1 MSVIKVWTIQD
12 QLFNGTAIACE
23 AGEPIGISFILVR
36 NQKKIQGFF
45 AFYIYIYT
53 IHIQNA
59 FDDRREKHIVYLD
72 IQCTERDRLKRIW

>member
-53 IHIQNA
+53 LYTYRMPLMIEGKSILY
-59 FDDRREKHIVYLD
+59 I
-72 IQCTERDRLKRIW
+72 